1 MRFLG
6 SPNQRHSQGTMNGC
20 KKCVSQTCPPHHIRY
35 NGWLTVYINLQ
46 SSQSFMNKINPS
58 MHPSIHQSIIS
69 IHLHPSICVEI
80 QIHKKIVRCLLVLI
94 GSDMPTLNVLVVV
107 TTPENL
113 ELASSTHKDNIT
125 TFFIHFSCT
134 FNRSFATCNLQDLPH
149 LHVYLTREKKKT
161 RQMAKWSNTHSPQ
174 RALKQT
180 SPQFFRGVG

>member
-1 MRFLG
+1 M
-6 SPNQRHSQGTMNGC
+6 
-20 KKCVSQTCPPHHIRY
+20 
-35 NGWLTVYINLQ
+35 
-46 SSQSFMNKINPS
+46 
-58 MHPSIHQSIIS
+58 
-69 IHLHPSICVEI
+69 
-80 QIHKKIVRCLLVLI
+80 LI

-134 FNRSFATCNLQDLPH
+134 FNSSFATCNLQDLPH

-180 SPQFFRGVG
+180 SPQFFRGVGKLFTIKHFPFLRFHRGCAAVRLIFQKLATCLHGTFLRSSTLPCQWCHKDGCIGFSRKLLWI

>member
-1 MRFLG
+1 MDD
-6 SPNQRHSQGTMNGC
+6 
-20 KKCVSQTCPPHHIRY
+20 
-35 NGWLTVYINLQ
+35 WLYINLE
-46 SSQSFMNKINPS
+46 SSQSFMNKINQS
-58 MHPSIHQSIIS
+58 INQSIHAS
-69 IHLHPSICVEI
+69 IHSSINHINPSLSIDMCI
-80 QIHKKIVRCLLVLI
+80 KYKYIKKIRCLLVLI

-134 FNRSFATCNLQDLPH
+134 FNSSFATCNLQDLPH

-180 SPQFFRGVG
+180 SLQFFRGVG